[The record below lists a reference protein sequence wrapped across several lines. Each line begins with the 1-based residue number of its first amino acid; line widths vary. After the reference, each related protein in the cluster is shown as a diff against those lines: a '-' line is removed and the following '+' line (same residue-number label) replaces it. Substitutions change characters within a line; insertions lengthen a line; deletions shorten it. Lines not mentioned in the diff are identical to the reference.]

1 MENAAK
7 SIIMVGGVII
17 GTMVMSIMIYLFSVF
32 GSFSGEMS
40 QKMNAKKYLQFNN
53 NYFQYQGRIDITA
66 QEIKSI
72 INFTKE
78 HNDSTG
84 IKYGEDGFI
93 NVFIDD
99 QPVFKQDGGIDDPY
113 KNIFLE
119 NANNNFYLYR
129 CEAEIVNGE
138 IWDMDHVPSTY
149 NLSESEKKNYDYFIH
164 YKTLNLSASTKTIDK
179 NDGISKNTFLVS
191 KIFFYTINDSRYNLK
206 NKEKCIISS
215 K

>member
-40 QKMNAKKYLQFNN
+40 QKMNAKKNLQFNN

-78 HNDSTG
+78 HNDSTR
-84 IKYGEDGFI
+84 
-93 NVFIDD
+93 N
-99 QPVFKQDGGIDDPY
+99 
-113 KNIFLE
+113 
-119 NANNNFYLYR
+119 
-129 CEAEIVNGE
+129 
-138 IWDMDHVPSTY
+138 
-149 NLSESEKKNYDYFIH
+149 
-164 YKTLNLSASTKTIDK
+164 
-179 NDGISKNTFLVS
+179 
-191 KIFFYTINDSRYNLK
+191 
-206 NKEKCIISS
+206 
-215 K
+215 